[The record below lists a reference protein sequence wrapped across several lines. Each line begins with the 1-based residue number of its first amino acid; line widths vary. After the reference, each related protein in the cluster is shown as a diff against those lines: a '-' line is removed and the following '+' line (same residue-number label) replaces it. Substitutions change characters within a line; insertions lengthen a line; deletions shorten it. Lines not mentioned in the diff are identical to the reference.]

1 MSKFVG
7 RLLVEGFC
15 PLCDS
20 IYLLDDPDILDAE
33 FDKEEKP
40 KRIVFH
46 CEECD
51 RNVRAY
57 KFKPVRVSAGYLNN
71 IFYNDD
77 EEES

>member
-7 RLLVEGFC
+7 RFLVEAVC

-33 FDKEEKP
+33 FAEGEEKP

-46 CEECD
+46 CEECS
-51 RNVRAY
+51 RNIRAY
-57 KFKPVRVSAGYLNN
+57 RFKPVRVSAGYLKNC
-71 IFYNDD
+71 FYDD